1 MYQLS
6 GPTQEQAC
14 QSLVWVGHALS
25 VYVEV
30 VLFESFLQL
39 FDINF
44 VNIPGYILPY
54 ITSHSVYLLL

>member
-6 GPTQEQAC
+6 GPTQEQPR

-39 FDINF
+39 FDIL
-44 VNIPGYILPY
+44 IL
-54 ITSHSVYLLL
+54 